1 MKTPKKPTK
10 KVTESKATED
20 NNNVADSAVNP
31 KEIKKKSFDDDDDFD
46 TPIDDLDTFDD
57 LDFDDDDDNF

>member
-10 KVTESKATED
+10 KVAESKRTNNKVTGSATE
-20 NNNVADSAVNP
+20 P